1 MAQDM
6 CESPPTVISPAYRD
20 LQARMHADFPTYGS
34 ASVAYAPLVARV
46 VESLQIDTLLDY
58 GAGKG
63 RLAAS
68 LATVCRHPV
77 RVIPYD
83 PAMPDWAAS
92 PAPAEMVASID
103 VLEHIEPE
111 CLEAVL
117 DDLQRVI
124 LRIGF
129 LSIHTGPALKVLA
142 DGRNAH
148 LIQAP
153 PAWWLPRL
161 EARFRIIRF
170 QEEAVGFWVL
180 VAPRGAQP

>member
-6 CESPPTVISPAYRD
+6 PGSPAAVITPAYRD

-46 VESLQIDTLLDY
+46 VESLKINTLLDY

-83 PAMPDWAAS
+83 PAIPDWAAS

-111 CLEAVL
+111 CLDAVL
-117 DDLQRVI
+117 DDLQRVM
-124 LRIGF
+124 LRVGF
-129 LSIHTGPALKVLA
+129 LSIHTGPARKLLA

-153 PAWWLPRL
+153 PAWWLPQL
-161 EARFRIIRF
+161 EAQFRILRF
-170 QEEAVGFWVL
+170 QEEAMGFWIL
-180 VAPRGAQP
+180 VAPRAAQP